1 MYLKELVYKWSYF
14 RVGEK
19 HSLFTP
25 HVVLLSIIN
34 MQMLLASKL
43 IAEQGH
49 ALCQQVSPTLGDVT
63 FEGSTPPDGAKS
75 SGLSV

>member
-1 MYLKELVYKWSYF
+1 
-14 RVGEK
+14 
-19 HSLFTP
+19 
-25 HVVLLSIIN
+25 

-63 FEGSTPPDGAKS
+63 FEGSAPPGTGSQGTKS
-75 SGLSV
+75 RGLLV